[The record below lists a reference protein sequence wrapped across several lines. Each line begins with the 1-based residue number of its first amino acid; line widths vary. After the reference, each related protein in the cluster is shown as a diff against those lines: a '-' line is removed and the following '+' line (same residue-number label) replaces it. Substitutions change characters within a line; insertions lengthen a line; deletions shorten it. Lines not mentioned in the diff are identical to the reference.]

1 LHPAVAEG
9 SWMTIDPASGW
20 RKVKSVVDSG
30 ASDSVAPVSLAPEI
44 PIRASEGSRRG
55 QTYSGA
61 VKGAKE
67 LKNLGEKVMTMA
79 TSDGTMTQATWQMV
93 DVNRPLTAVRKMC
106 KQGNRVIFGL
116 YGGVIQNVHTGEEVP
131 FNVEDEVYT
140 MDLWLPPATP
150 EGFQGQR

>member
-1 LHPAVAEG
+1 
-9 SWMTIDPASGW
+9 MTVDPASGW

-79 TSDGTMTQATWQMV
+79 TSDGVMTQATWQMV

-140 MDLWLPPATP
+140 MDLWLPPAAP